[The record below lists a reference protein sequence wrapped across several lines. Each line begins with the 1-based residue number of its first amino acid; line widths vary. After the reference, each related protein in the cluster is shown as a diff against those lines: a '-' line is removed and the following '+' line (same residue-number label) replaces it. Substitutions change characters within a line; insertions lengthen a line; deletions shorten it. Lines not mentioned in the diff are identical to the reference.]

1 MHCARVPC
9 VPNLPLPWLEP
20 VGAPF
25 SLFLSQLEMKADLT
39 KQSDELQTEID
50 VVEADAK
57 HNQALI
63 SSGIKGLE
71 EMILE
76 RFRKMQEKEEAE
88 ARGEE
93 VDSPAR
99 KLLTDKS
106 GGDDFGRGGG
116 GDEDDLPLDPLAR
129 RRERQRRLVE
139 EQRKRIAEE
148 EREKSDAEQKIRQLQ
163 SELTRLLEANAN
175 LQRKVEACEHNV
187 LETREAIEDMEFQ
200 TLAVKTQ
207 KENALAVLSGE
218 VTYLNEH
225 QVTVQRKS
233 SELSGKMVD
242 LETSL
247 HAAEH
252 RLQRVKHAQELA
264 TAEQRRENELL
275 VDELVGLE
283 GAFEAVRRDVQ
294 QLYEDKVGLR
304 QQLVTAKA
312 ETEAVEAS
320 VASYRRGMADLLD
333 V

>member
-1 MHCARVPC
+1 
-9 VPNLPLPWLEP
+9 
-20 VGAPF
+20 
-25 SLFLSQLEMKADLT
+25 MKADLT

-88 ARGEE
+88 ARGED

-106 GGDDFGRGGG
+106 GGGDFGGGGGGG

-148 EREKSDAEQKIRQLQ
+148 EREKADAEQKIRQLQ

-275 VDELVGLE
+275 GDELAGLE
-283 GAFEAVRRDVQ
+283 EAFEAVRRDVQ

-320 VASYRRGMADLLD
+320 VASYRRGMIDLLD

>member
-1 MHCARVPC
+1 
-9 VPNLPLPWLEP
+9 
-20 VGAPF
+20 
-25 SLFLSQLEMKADLT
+25 MKADLT

-88 ARGEE
+88 ARGED

-106 GGDDFGRGGG
+106 GGDDDFAGGGSGG

-129 RRERQRRLVE
+129 RRERQRRLVD

-148 EREKSDAEQKIRQLQ
+148 EREKADAEQQIRQLQ

-283 GAFEAVRRDVQ
+283 AAFEAVRRDVQ

-304 QQLVTAKA
+304 QQLVTAKS
-312 ETEAVEAS
+312 ETEAVNKTVLE
-320 VASYRRGMADLLD
+320 YRRGMADLLD